1 MQSDSFN
8 ITEHGF
14 EEVSIDQGMTDGAAY
29 TGGCSGAVSD
39 CCTRT
44 CTRTA
49 SYNGNFSASEEAWEQ
64 FLKVEGG
71 QVQY

>member
-1 MQSDSFN
+1 MQTQNFN

-14 EEVSIDQGMTDGAAY
+14 EEVSIDQGMTNGMAASA
-29 TGGCSGAVSD
+29 GCSGARSD
-39 CCTRT
+39 CCTRV
-44 CTRTA
+44 C
-49 SYNGNFSASEEAWEQ
+49 SHDGNFAASEEAWEQ